1 LQFFGEPRCTLVCP
15 EDVISDI
22 KYDVI
27 GCAVA
32 AAATVATPGA
42 DNGLTL
48 MTLPLS
54 DTAAS

>member
-1 LQFFGEPRCTLVCP
+1 VCP